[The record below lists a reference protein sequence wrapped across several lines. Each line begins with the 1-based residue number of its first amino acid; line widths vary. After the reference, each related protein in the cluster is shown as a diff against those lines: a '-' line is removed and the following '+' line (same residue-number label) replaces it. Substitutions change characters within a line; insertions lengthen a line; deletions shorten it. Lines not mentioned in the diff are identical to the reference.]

1 MKMLKKSPVYDPQVV
16 DLQCKL
22 NAVRNTFHHNWPLL
36 KPDGYFGND
45 TERAVKGFQ
54 QSVTI
59 SSDGIVGDQTWGYLN
74 SKVRNVPTI
83 KSAQN
88 NLSIGPATSNSVIEG
103 GKNDPS
109 ILKIAGTITTTILSI
124 VDDMDDFVK
133 SMVKSIR
140 NYSKVNPNALK
151 NSYVNFT
158 ARWDPRMRELRNAV
172 QKIIQSN
179 ETISANKPQANKRI
193 NYRHP
198 DSIQVSNKINAQRTI
213 SSAQT
218 QNRIYKKVAFKNSEN
233 IIKEL
238 ERINLV
244 SRIENYLKAH
254 GISGEISL
262 DKLKFFKGKK
272 IKLKGGGVFLLW
284 SLKDL
289 IADILD
295 FKNWGSME
303 WKAEFKKHLYEFVD
317 GMIMGFAAAVIA
329 EVIVAIVAAAATL
342 VGITISAGWIVVIV
356 AILAVIIA
364 AGLMY
369 LLDVSGKSFSETVLQ
384 HLHLAF

>member
-1 MKMLKKSPVYDPQVV
+1 MKLLKKSSVYDPQVV

-54 QSVTI
+54 KAVTI

-83 KSAQN
+83 KPVQN
-88 NLSIGPATSNSVIEG
+88 NLSIGPATSNSFIEERE
-103 GKNDPS
+103 KAPS
-109 ILKIAGTITTTILSI
+109 IQKIAETITSAILGMADGL
-124 VDDMDDFVK
+124 DDLVK

-151 NSYVNFT
+151 SSYVNFT
-158 ARWDPRMRELRNAV
+158 ARWDPRMRKLRNAV

-179 ETISANKPQANKRI
+179 ETISANEPQANKRI

-198 DSIQVSNKINAQRTI
+198 DSIQANAQR
-213 SSAQT
+213 AQNAAQK
-218 QNRIYKKVAFKNSEN
+218 QNRIYKKVALNNSES

-244 SRIENYLKAH
+244 SRIEIYLKAH

-272 IKLKGGGVFLLW
+272 IELKGGGVFLLW

-295 FKNWGSME
+295 FKHWGSEE
-303 WKAEFKKHLYEFVD
+303 WKSEFRKHIYEFVD
-317 GMIMGFAAAVIA
+317 GMIMGFAAVVIA
-329 EVIVAIVAAAATL
+329 EVIVAIGAAAATL
-342 VGITISAGWIVVIV
+342 VGITISASWIVVIV

-364 AGLMY
+364 LGLMY